1 MSYWLLCSSGRS
13 CSCALP
19 LRTLLSSADRARA
32 SCQCVCHRSLL
43 SVHRGQ
49 CGGDGAEV
57 SPRTSDLWGVYFD
70 LAGPLCQLLL
80 SALPRPSEQPRARL
94 LGPDRKCCERC
105 RFYTCVRACG
115 KGSLFDDQSSV
126 CWFVLYTYYTYCLLM
141 SVSVQQCR
149 AVPSCCAELLCRAAA
164 VCVH

>member
-80 SALPRPSEQPRARL
+80 SALPRPSEQP
-94 LGPDRKCCERC
+94 
-105 RFYTCVRACG
+105 F
-115 KGSLFDDQSSV
+115 SLSTA
-126 CWFVLYTYYTYCLLM
+126 L
-141 SVSVQQCR
+141 
-149 AVPSCCAELLCRAAA
+149 VPSRKHPLTSFCKPHVARRSWRQEAATGKIWIFGDRGVWHRHANCR
-164 VCVH
+164 CVYDVLPVTLDCSY